1 MQTTDRAIKIIKRE
15 HRDAVEL
22 ERAQSDPSL
31 KTESEIRREIL
42 NTITSWVEH
51 QREARKELLEQSSF
65 FKRDTFAS
73 SLLASLN
80 KIESEP
86 ELL

>member
-15 HRDAVEL
+15 HRDAVEE
-22 ERAQSDPSL
+22 ERAQVEPSL

-65 FKRDTFAS
+65 FKRDTFYS